1 MTGETIISVT
11 YGIDVLPK
19 NDPYIATAESAI
31 QPLFIAAIPGT
42 FLVDTFPWLK
52 YVPDWMPFAGF
63 KRKAKVWRKLAMA
76 MIENP
81 YKVGKEKIVSTK
93 YWTLSCRLTISH
105 HNFICQE
112 RGDITPSFLSYSL
125 ADMNQNHDIAYQEE
139 VIKNTAGTLY
149 TGGSFRP
156 SNLIHD

>member
-1 MTGETIISVT
+1 MAGETIISVT

-19 NDPYIATAESAI
+19 NDPYIATAENAI

-63 KRKAKVWRKLAMA
+63 KRKAKEWRKLAMA
-76 MIENP
+76 MVENP
-81 YKVGKEKIVSTK
+81 YKAGKEKIVSTGV
-93 YWTLSCRLTISH
+93 TLSYRLTVPH

-112 RGDITPSFLSYSL
+112 RGDITPSFLAYSL
-125 ADMNQNHDIAYQEE
+125 AAMNENHDIAYQED

-149 TGGSFRP
+149 TGRCFVTCR
-156 SNLIHD
+156 HRQF